1 MLFNDPKTIF
11 NALAEN
17 YDAYRPHYPSEA
29 LLFLVTLA
37 ELDRSSTV
45 ADLGS
50 GTGRLALALAPYVRL
65 VYALDP
71 ARQMLRKLE
80 ENAQN
85 EGITGIQTIE
95 AQGEE
100 TGLVTDSID
109 LVTLAQSFHWMN
121 KEKAVKEISRILKPH
136 QPLVLLWNQSLATK
150 EDYYEQINDCIR
162 KFNPKYEGGADIIS
176 ADFPEAITQSG
187 LFHTPELYTFPFSI
201 EYTSDTYIGY
211 LLSKSYIGAGVPKS
225 KLPEFMGCVHDV
237 LFDRFRGNRF
247 TENYETV
254 VLAARSIS

>member
-1 MLFNDPKTIF
+1 MLFNDPRTIF

-37 ELDRSSTV
+37 ELNRSSTV

-71 ARQMLRKLE
+71 AREMLRKLE
-80 ENAQN
+80 ENAQS

-95 AQGEE
+95 AQGES
-100 TGLVTDSID
+100 TGLMTDSID

-136 QPLVLLWNQSLATK
+136 QPLVLLWNHSLATA
-150 EDYYEQINDCIR
+150 EEYYTQINDCIQR
-162 KFNPKYEGGADIIS
+162 FNPKYEGGADIIS
-176 ADFPEAITQSG
+176 ADFPEAITNSG
-187 LFHTPELYTFPFSI
+187 LFQTPELYTFPFSI
-201 EYTSDTYIGY
+201 EYTAETYLGF
-211 LLSKSYIGAGVPKS
+211 LLSKSYIGAGIPKN
-225 KLPEFMGCVHDV
+225 KQPEFMGCVHDV
-237 LFDRFRGNRF
+237 LHDQFHGNRF

-254 VLAARSIS
+254 VLAARSIA

>member
-1 MLFNDPKTIF
+1 MLFNDPRTIF

-80 ENAQN
+80 ENARS

-95 AQGEE
+95 AEGED
-100 TGLVTDSID
+100 TGLPTDSID

-121 KEKAVKEISRILKPH
+121 KERAVRETSRILKPH
-136 QPLVLLWNQSLATK
+136 QPLVLLWNRSLAIDD
-150 EDYYEQINDCIR
+150 EYYQQINDCIAQ
-162 KFNPKYEGGADIIS
+162 FNPKYAGGEDIIS
-176 ADFPEAITQSG
+176 ADFPDAITESG
-187 LFHTPELYTFPFSI
+187 LFHKPERYTFPFSI
-201 EYTSDTYIGY
+201 EYTSETYIGF
-211 LLSKSYIGAGVPKS
+211 LLSKSYVGAGIK
-225 KLPEFMGCVHDV
+225 KDRLPEFMTCVHEI
-237 LFDRFRGNRF
+237 LHEHFGGNRF

-254 VLAARSIS
+254 VLAARSIE

>member
-17 YDAYRPHYPSEA
+17 YDAYRPHYPPEA

-45 ADLGS
+45 ADIGT
-50 GTGRLALALAPYVRL
+50 GTGRLAIMMAPYVRL

-80 ENAQN
+80 ENALA
-85 EGITGIQTIE
+85 EGLTGIRTIE
-95 AQGEE
+95 AGGED
-100 TGLVTDSID
+100 TGLATDSID

-121 KEKAVKEISRILKPH
+121 KEKAVVEISRILKPH
-136 QPLVLLWNQSLATK
+136 QPLVLLWNQTVDWK
-150 EDYYEQINDCIR
+150 QEYYKQLNDCI
-162 KFNPKYEGGADIIS
+162 KEYNPKYHGGADIVS
-176 ADFPEAITQSG
+176 ADFPESITNSN
-187 LFHTPELYTFPFSI
+187 LFYSPERYTFPFSM
-201 EYTSDTYIGY
+201 EYTSETYIGY
-211 LLSKSYIGAGVPKS
+211 LLSKSYIGAGIEKS
-225 KLPEFMGCVHDV
+225 RLPDFMGCVHEI
-237 LFDRFRGNRF
+237 LHNHFHGNRF

-254 VLAARSIS
+254 VLAARSIE